1 MNFGQLN
8 FGQLNLG
15 QLNLEKWDFG
25 QLEFRVQ
32 TIGLCNL
39 KKVQCHFVTF
49 VYFLLQE
56 KSTVM
61 EVLKENIATV
71 IIANVNTD
79 MDQPDMVIV
88 IEFTPQK
95 NQLAGRN

>member
-1 MNFGQLN
+1 
-8 FGQLNLG
+8 
-15 QLNLEKWDFG
+15 
-25 QLEFRVQ
+25 
-32 TIGLCNL
+32 
-39 KKVQCHFVTF
+39 
-49 VYFLLQE
+49 
-56 KSTVM
+56 M